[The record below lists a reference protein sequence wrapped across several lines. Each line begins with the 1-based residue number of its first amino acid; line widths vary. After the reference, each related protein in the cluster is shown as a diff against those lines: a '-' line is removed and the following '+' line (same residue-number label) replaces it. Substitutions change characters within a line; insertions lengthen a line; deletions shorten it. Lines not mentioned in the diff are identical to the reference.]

1 MNFER
6 WAWYSVGVNVV
17 LAAINLA
24 VASASDSLAV
34 SAEVVHNIVDLASAV
49 GVLAGIKLA
58 ARKTER
64 FPYGL
69 YKLENVVAV
78 VIAVL
83 IFITAWEFARR
94 SVLAAEHSVTAEPW
108 MLAALALAAAIALS
122 FSHFELRA
130 GRRSG
135 SPALIAD
142 AREYRVHAL
151 TTGVAIAAVAA
162 EWFDVPIDRYA
173 SLLVVAAIVKMGW
186 DLLAES
192 MRVLLDAS
200 LDEETLQ
207 RIREIVDE
215 EPSVAETS
223 RVQGRNA
230 GRFRFVEIEAAV
242 RTKDL
247 EEADATAH
255 RIEARIRD
263 EVPNVERVLV
273 HADPASRGQD

>member
-1 MNFER
+1 MNAQSRVRFER

-17 LAAINLA
+17 LVAINLA

-34 SAEVVHNIVDLASAV
+34 SAEVVHNVVDLASAI

-58 ARKTER
+58 AHKTKR

-83 IFITAWEFARR
+83 IFIPAWEFARR
-94 SVLAAEHSVTAEPW
+94 SVLAAEHNVTAEPW
-108 MLAALALAAAIALS
+108 MLAALALAAAIALG

-151 TTGVAIAAVAA
+151 TTGVAITAVAA
-162 EWFDVPIDRYA
+162 
-173 SLLVVAAIVKMGW
+173 
-186 DLLAES
+186 
-192 MRVLLDAS
+192 
-200 LDEETLQ
+200 
-207 RIREIVDE
+207 
-215 EPSVAETS
+215 
-223 RVQGRNA
+223 
-230 GRFRFVEIEAAV
+230 
-242 RTKDL
+242 
-247 EEADATAH
+247 
-255 RIEARIRD
+255 
-263 EVPNVERVLV
+263 
-273 HADPASRGQD
+273 